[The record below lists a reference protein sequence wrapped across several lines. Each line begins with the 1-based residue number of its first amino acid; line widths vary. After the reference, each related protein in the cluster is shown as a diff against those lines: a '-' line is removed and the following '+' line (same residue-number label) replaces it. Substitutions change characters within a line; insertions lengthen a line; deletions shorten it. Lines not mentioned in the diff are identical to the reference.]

1 MTTPLLE
8 CTVLQLGLASISLA
22 GRWVCPECRGEVASV
37 LVAEPAINAH
47 RAGCSR
53 RPTLPWQPS
62 AGPREKPVTHDQ
74 IAALFTVDEIRAALS
89 DRAAYMQLR
98 PPVTNTHREKLRAAR
113 DRLRAA
119 VVAGLDESGTT
130 DAERRS
136 AALIVMLAAFD
147 AGYEAAEPN
156 VCARCGAEI
165 EGER

>member
-8 CTVLQLGLASISLA
+8 CTVLQLGLASISRA
-22 GRWVCPECRGEVASV
+22 GRWVCPECRGEIASV

-62 AGPREKPVTHDQ
+62 DGPRERPVTHDQ

-89 DRAAYMQLR
+89 DRAEYMHIR
-98 PPVTNTHREKLRAAR
+98 PPVLKTRSEKLHAAR
-113 DRLRAA
+113 NDIGDRATLMCAMIGLSAHESDALRA
-119 VVAGLDESGTT
+119 
-130 DAERRS
+130 
-136 AALIVMLAAFD
+136 IVMQAFS
-147 AGYEAAEPN
+147 AGYEAAEPD